1 MRNDR
6 CVFSRSELYGRWCD
20 DFGSGQPLHAR
31 IWAVCGICSIRA
43 GGFDFPS
50 IAKRRREAV
59 SIAESREGLGGFPL
73 RRVFFFPSP
82 LEEDLLSTDRRFSQ
96 CRHHW
101 GNKYTFFL
109 RVFQSPSLTY
119 TLRKRECHCI
129 KHLKIVRDPI

>member
-43 GGFDFPS
+43 GGFDFSS

-59 SIAESREGLGGFPL
+59 SIAESGEGLGGFPL
-73 RRVFFFPSP
+73 RRVFFFPPPYKKTCFLQIGDS
-82 LEEDLLSTDRRFSQ
+82 LNVGIVGETSIHFSCGFSSRR
-96 CRHHW
+96 
-101 GNKYTFFL
+101 L
-109 RVFQSPSLTY
+109 SLT
-119 TLRKRECHCI
+119 HSVNVNVI
-129 KHLKIVRDPI
+129 A